1 MHAVHFLEL
10 TYNILLYLI
19 KSFYHLLQIY
29 RCNRTF
35 SERSSLRFSRLFF
48 FGGILYFAALFVFLM
63 WITTN
68 HPVYEGSVHIAQL
81 IQPSILPIAL
91 IGPNVLQLTLTEIP
105 NTQIIPIYFNISNCD
120 DIRKENSTIY
130 EEGILTPEENTPIYE
145 LYTQYNTSLRLK
157 IQLSADYNSS
167 ECPVVLVVF
176 DDVKEYESFLH
187 NGSWTF
193 TYMEY
198 CIKNDNFSISIILAA
213 NSYYFFGVHFE
224 ANTHVIGNITYRIN
238 GWKEE
243 NSTSSFTSLCSI
255 TSTATTAACNY
266 NFDSFVNTPE
276 LCIIGVVP
284 KRNASDVVRKAEIQ
298 YLYSITSFSSKN
310 LLFFWLMLIIYFL
323 LWLLL
328 PIFCNNY
335 KKLKTNRSVRLK
347 LQIIIFILILNI
359 IVIVFFSSIFLLF

>member
-1 MHAVHFLEL
+1 MM
-10 TYNILLYLI
+10 N
-19 KSFYHLLQIY
+19 
-29 RCNRTF
+29 RCNRTV
-35 SERSSLRFSRLFF
+35 SERSSQRFSRPLF
-48 FGGILYFAALFVFLM
+48 FGGILYFAVLFVLLM
-63 WITTN
+63 YITTN
-68 HPVYEGSVHIAQL
+68 PPVYEGSVHIAQL

-91 IGPNVLQLTLTEIP
+91 IGPDVLQLTLTEIP

-145 LYTQYNTSLRLK
+145 LYAQYNVSLMLK
-157 IQLSADYNSS
+157 FQLSADYNSS

-176 DDVKEYESFLH
+176 NDVKEYESFLH

-255 TSTATTAACNY
+255 TSTAITAACNH
-266 NFDSFVNTPE
+266 NFGSFVSTPD
-276 LCIIGVVP
+276 LCIVGVVP

-298 YLYSITSFSSKN
+298 YSYSSFSSKN
-310 LLFFWLMLIIYFL
+310 TLLFWLMAIMLFI
-323 LWLLL
+323 LWLLV
-328 PIFCNNY
+328 PILYNYY
-335 KKLKTNRSVRLK
+335 KKLKTNRQK
-347 LQIIIFILILNI
+347 LQIIIFIFILFI
-359 IVIVFFSSIFLLF
+359 IVFFLSTCVQFLI